1 MLKIKTPI
9 NTGYPFKT
17 VNRGD
22 IFEFNERYY
31 MKTEI
36 ATISNK
42 CNVNAINLRNG
53 ELTYFDS
60 ECEVYLLDGEM
71 TLVRRDMSPYEQ

>member
-1 MLKIKTPI
+1 MLKIKAPI
-9 NTGYPFKT
+9 NMKYPFRS

-22 IFEFNERYY
+22 IFEFNEKYY

-42 CNVNAINLRNG
+42 CAVNAINLQNG

-60 ECEVYLLDGEM
+60 EYLVYLLDGEM
-71 TLVRRDMSPYEQ
+71 ALVRRDMSPYEQ

>member
-9 NTGYPFKT
+9 NTGYPFRS

-22 IFEFNERYY
+22 IFEFNKNYY

-42 CNVNAINLRNG
+42 GYVNAINLKSG
-53 ELTYFDS
+53 ELTYFDP

-71 TLVRRDMSPYEQ
+71 ALVRRDMSLYEQ

>member
-1 MLKIKTPI
+1 MLKIKAPI
-9 NTGYPFKT
+9 NMKYPFRT

-22 IFEFNERYY
+22 IFEFNEKYY

-42 CNVNAINLRNG
+42 CDVNAINLQNG
-53 ELTYFDS
+53 ELVYF
-60 ECEVYLLDGEM
+60 EPERLVYLLDGEM
-71 TLVRRDMSPYEQ
+71 ALVRRDMSF